1 MTEPANSFQ
10 TLLPE
15 HVLRR
20 REKGEA
26 SFLPSLQVTGEGR
39 SKRHKQRKRDGGGE
53 RGKKKQRE
61 EEKMKEG
68 KHRGKRDTEVGHEKM
83 WD

>member
-26 SFLPSLQVTGEGR
+26 SFLHSKSASQTEEEGWR
-39 SKRHKQRKRDGGGE
+39 GRKRQKETKGRRKDE
-53 RGKKKQRE
+53 RGETQ
-61 EEKMKEG
+61 
-68 KHRGKRDTEVGHEKM
+68 GKRDTEVGHEKM